1 MGYSTLKPL
10 GVIGLLLV
18 ILGSLA
24 CASAAPKPT
33 QTEVASSTITPKYG
47 GMLLSSLTSDPPSF
61 DAQQEAT
68 TETVF
73 TSSPAYDRLLQFDDQ
88 DDAKLV
94 PDLAARWEWSPDGK
108 SLTFFLQ
115 KGVKFHNGSPFTAD
129 DVKFSMDRLRTPP
142 KGVLSPRQG
151 LFEPVTDVV
160 VVDDSTVKVT
170 VKRPYPAMLS
180 FVAGGYMPIYDREFV
195 EQRGQ
200 DIPKKEVMGTG
211 QFKLK
216 EYIRGVSFELAKNE
230 DYWVKGRPYLDG
242 IKYYIIPDPGTTIAA
257 FRSGQLLMGEKINA
271 NQVERIAQEMGEKVR
286 LTDPVVGFGPQFLSV
301 NVNRPPFD
309 NMKVRQAISYALN
322 RTAAAKLLN
331 YQIGGVF
338 APPWSLSQEE
348 LAKFPGYGNDAAG
361 DIAKAKQ
368 LLSEAG
374 YPNGL
379 ATTMITRNDVSSWQ
393 DMAVF
398 AKDYL
403 TKVGI
408 TAELSAIASA
418 PFYDIANTRNFNIL
432 AAGVGLSFGDPDAFY
447 AELWACD
454 SLRNYAGYCDPEMEA
469 LFLKQSSTL
478 DAGQRAQLVFDL
490 ERKALQ
496 SNSKFIVG
504 YGRGR
509 QLTWKT
515 VQGYYPHRSTYNN
528 KKMLNVW
535 LEK

>member
-1 MGYSTLKPL
+1 MHHFIWKPL
-10 GVIGLLLV
+10 KAIGLFLV
-18 ILGSLA
+18 VFGSVA
-24 CASAAPKPT
+24 CASATQKPT
-33 QTEVASSTITPKYG
+33 QAEEASTTITPKYG
-47 GMLLSSLTSDPPSF
+47 GVLLSSLTSDPPSF

-73 TSSPAYDRLLQFDDQ
+73 TTSPAYDRLLQFDDQ
-88 DDAKLV
+88 DDSKVV
-94 PDLAARWEWSPDGK
+94 PDLVDRWEWSPDGK
-108 SLTFFLQ
+108 ALTFFLRT
-115 KGVKFHNGSPFTAD
+115 GVKFHNGNSFTAQ
-129 DVKFSMDRLRTPP
+129 DVKFSLDRLRNPP
-142 KGVLSPRQG
+142 TGIVSPRKS
-151 LFEPVTDVV
+151 LFEPVTDVI

-170 VKRPYPAMLS
+170 VKRSYPAMLS
-180 FVAGGYMPIYDREFV
+180 FVAGGYMPIYDKEFV
-195 EQRGQ
+195 EQKGQ
-200 DIPKKEVMGTG
+200 DIPKKEIMGTG
-211 QFKLK
+211 PFKFK

-230 DYWVKGRPYLDG
+230 DYWAKGRPYLQG

-257 FRSGQLLMGEKINA
+257 FRSGQLLLGDKINA
-271 NQVERIAQEMGEKVR
+271 NQVEAVAQEMGDKVR

-301 NVNRPPFD
+301 NVSRPPFD
-309 NMKVRQAISYALN
+309 NIKVRQAISYALN
-322 RTAAAKLLN
+322 RAAAAKLLN

-338 APPWSLSQEE
+338 APPWGFPQEE
-348 LAKFPGYGNDAAG
+348 LAKFPGYGNDPAG

-368 LLSEAG
+368 LLGEAG
-374 YPNGL
+374 FPNGF
-379 ATTMITRNDVSSWQ
+379 ATTMITRNDVSTWG